1 MTKFTRKRICID
13 IDVVDKFSGKYVKE
27 NELNLVKALYQYNY
41 IKRIVCLTK
50 HGFHVYLN
58 VETDNPE
65 ANLIIRAEFG
75 DDISRIQKDF
85 DRLRLNSY
93 INRCFTSSEV
103 ICYDENI

>member
-13 IDVVDKFSGKYVKE
+13 IDTIDKISNRYIYE
-27 NELNLVKALYQYNY
+27 NELNLAKALYQYNY
-41 IKRIVCLTK
+41 INRTVCLTR
-50 HGFHVYLN
+50 HGYHIYLN

-75 DDISRIQKDF
+75 DDINRIQKDY
-85 DRLRLNSY
+85 DRLRVNSY

>member
-1 MTKFTRKRICID
+1 MKFTRKRICID
-13 IDVVDKFSGKYVKE
+13 IDIVDKFNGKYVKE

-50 HGFHVYLN
+50 HGYHVYLDIS
-58 VETDNPE
+58 TDNPE
-65 ANLIIRAEFG
+65 ANLLVRIHFG
-75 DDISRIQKDF
+75 DDINRIQKDF